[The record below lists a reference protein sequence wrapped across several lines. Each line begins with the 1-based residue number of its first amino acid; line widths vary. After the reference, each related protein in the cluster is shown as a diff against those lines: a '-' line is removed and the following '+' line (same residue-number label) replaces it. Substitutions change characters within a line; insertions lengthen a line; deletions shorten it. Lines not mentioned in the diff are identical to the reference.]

1 MIVIWRMDYSPPGRL
16 KDSFVI
22 WKNASFIKD
31 PYSGASKAIEEL
43 KDPNKIA

>member
-16 KDSFVI
+16 KDSLVI
-22 WKNASFIKD
+22 WKNKSFIKD